1 MHDVIA
7 DIRGKMAAGSY
18 ANEDQVSKGVV
29 LRLLQTLGW
38 NIFDPAQVSSEF
50 PIANRKV
57 DYALRHHP
65 FGPVVL
71 VEVKGVGKAT
81 GAGEDQLFDYCSK
94 QGVPLAVLTDGATW
108 SFYFPAGMGTYE
120 QRRFAVAEIAN
131 EEHCVRLL
139 RRYLGF
145 EAVTSGSFRSDAQR
159 DYDAHRQQIV
169 AGEQFEAVF
178 VSLVTE
184 AAPALVD
191 LFRDE
196 VERRAQIRPS
206 DAHVRAFLRS
216 RTAASAPEPR
226 FSGDQRKGPPGKLAP
241 GRSGPEPPTRR
252 PEPGTAS
259 FTWFGETVICR
270 NDTEVFVGVMTALG
284 KRDPGAYQRIAP
296 ELAGRTR
303 GVLARERSHLYPPG
317 SSNAV
322 RKSAEPLPGGWW
334 LGTHSSSA
342 QKEKL
347 LARARELAGF
357 APRDC
362 SWRLKGKV

>member
-7 DIRGKMAAGSY
+7 DIRGKMAAGAY

-131 EEHCVRLL
+131 EEHCARLL

-145 EAVTSGSFRSDAQR
+145 DSVTSGSFRSDAQR

-178 VSLVTE
+178 ASLVTE
-184 AAPALVD
+184 AAPALVN
-191 LFRDE
+191 LFCDE

-206 DAHVRAFLRS
+206 EAHVREFLRS
-216 RTAASAPEPR
+216 RTTGSAPLPR
-226 FSGDQRKGPPGKLAP
+226 SPDDRSQGPRRRTAP
-241 GRSGPEPPTRR
+241 ERSGPEPPTRR
-252 PEPGTAS
+252 ASQGTAS
-259 FTWFGETVICR
+259 FTWFGKTVECSS
-270 NDTEVFVGVMTALG
+270 DAAVLVGVLRKLG
-284 KRDPGAYQRIAP
+284 ESDPGIYERLAP
-296 ELAGRTR
+296 KLAGRKR
-303 GVLARERSHLYPPG
+303 RF
-317 SSNAV
+317 
-322 RKSAEPLPGGWW
+322 
-334 LGTHSSSA
+334 
-342 QKEKL
+342 
-347 LARARELAGF
+347 LARAADQLYPEGSSAIVLKSVEQLTDGWWVATHSPSALKDRKLAKVRELAGI
-357 APRDC
+357 AARDC
-362 SWRLKGKV
+362 HWRMKGVT